1 MIKKI
6 LKIIVDLLGLNIAVI
21 VSFFLKNE
29 TITGL
34 EKIYPTFFIY
44 SSSFLL
50 VCFVFKFYN
59 NSWRFTGVK
68 DSFYILINLLGVLI
82 ISTALQ
88 VLFKI
93 RIEKTF
99 EIMVLS
105 IFLISII
112 TTRFVLILFRLK
124 NLNRSQPRENTL
136 IYGAGEAGVLLIRE
150 ASINKNFPFK
160 IVGLIDDDKKKHGER
175 IAGYY
180 VYGDIEIIEEIIK
193 TKKVSQVILAIPSL
207 DRKKMSKILDKIN
220 RIENISVKILPNI
233 GNILDNKIEKKD
245 LLNQVRN
252 IKMEDLLG
260 RDEVV
265 VNTENIHKFIN
276 NKVIFVTGGGGSIG
290 SELIRQIS
298 KYGPKKIVNIE
309 INENTAY
316 LLELEIKRMYSEI
329 DLVTEIASV
338 REEKK
343 LAYLFEK
350 YKPQILFHAAAHKHV
365 PLMENNP
372 EEAVKNNIFGT
383 KNVAECSLKYN
394 LEKVILISTDKA
406 VNPTNI
412 MGATKRVCEMIF
424 QKYNEKSK
432 TTIFSAVRFGNVLG
446 SNGSV
451 IPIFSK
457 LIEEGKNLTLT
468 HKDIIRYFMTI
479 PEAAQLVIEAGYLG
493 KGGEIFIL
501 DMGEPVKIYDL
512 AKNMIK
518 LSGSNI
524 GIDIVGLRPGEKLY
538 EELLYDVDAS
548 EKTANNKI
556 FVTNMENEKVNVDI
570 ENYYKLLKDLCDNN
584 NQKELR
590 KVVAEIIGTFKGVV

>member
-1 MIKKI
+1 
-6 LKIIVDLLGLNIAVI
+6 
-21 VSFFLKNE
+21 
-29 TITGL
+29 
-34 EKIYPTFFIY
+34 
-44 SSSFLL
+44 
-50 VCFVFKFYN
+50 
-59 NSWRFTGVK
+59 
-68 DSFYILINLLGVLI
+68 
-82 ISTALQ
+82 
-88 VLFKI
+88 
-93 RIEKTF
+93 
-99 EIMVLS
+99 MVLS

-570 ENYYKLLKDLCDNN
+570 ENYYKLLKELCDNN